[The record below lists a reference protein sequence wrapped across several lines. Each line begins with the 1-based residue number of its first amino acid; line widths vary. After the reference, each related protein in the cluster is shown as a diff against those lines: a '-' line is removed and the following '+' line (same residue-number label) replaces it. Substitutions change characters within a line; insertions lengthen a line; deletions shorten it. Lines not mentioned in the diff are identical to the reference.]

1 MFSALKNS
9 DLNNSNSESFEQLI
23 SKHINKLYNF
33 ALRLTQDA
41 DNAKDL
47 LQECCLTA
55 CENYFQ
61 LKDVKKIKPWLFQI
75 LHRKFL
81 NNYRGKKDAALIDID
96 LTEELLTDSDDFF
109 NIKKIEYMV
118 EDEIYNAFYTLPVE
132 FREIILLADIEDL
145 SYKEISEILDIP
157 MGTIAS
163 RLYRGHKLLKE
174 KLWHYAQNLGYKK

>member
-1 MFSALKNS
+1 MFSALNNS
-9 DLNNSNSESFEQLI
+9 DLNNSNSESFEQII

-41 DNAKDL
+41 DNANDL
-47 LQECCLTA
+47 LQESCLTA
-55 CENYFQ
+55 FENYYQ

-81 NNYRGKKDAALIDID
+81 NNYRGKKDAPLIDIE

-109 NIKKIEYMV
+109 NIKKIENMV
-118 EDEIYNAFYTLPVE
+118 GDEIYNAFYTLPVE
-132 FREIILLADIEDL
+132 FREIILLADNEDL
-145 SYKEISEILDIP
+145 SYKEISEILNIP